1 MFVGIDVSKK
11 TLDIHYR
18 PTGEYKTILNEEE
31 AIESLTEE
39 LILKKPT
46 LMVLEATGGYESL
59 CTALLAS
66 KGLAVAVVN
75 PRQTRSFAKAL
86 GILAKTDTIDAR
98 TLAHFAEVVQPKV
111 LPPKEAEMEELAQF
125 LQRRQQLTLLKT
137 TETNR
142 LLQTRGKVKQSVQQ
156 VLKILQAQID
166 QFDQEIDDFIQGSSV
181 WKEKEELY
189 TSVPG
194 VGPQLSRTLIAHLPE
209 LGTLNQREITA
220 LVGLAPFNRDSGTYR
235 GKRFIYGGR
244 EKVRCTLYM
253 AALAATTHNP
263 VIRDF
268 YQKLLKKG
276 KLKKVAL
283 VACMRK
289 LLIILNSMVKNNCPW
304 DKNYAQNILKTT

>member
-18 PTGEYKTILNEEE
+18 PLVEYKTIPNEESG
-31 AIESLTEE
+31 IESLSEE
-39 LILKKPT
+39 LLQKKPS
-46 LMVLEATGGYESL
+46 LIVLESTGGYESL
-59 CTALLAS
+59 CAAILAS
-66 KGLAVAVVN
+66 KGLPVAVVN
-75 PRQTRSFAKAL
+75 PRQTRSFAKAM
-86 GILAKTDTIDAR
+86 GILAKTDKIDAK
-98 TLAHFAEVVQPKV
+98 TLAHFAEVVQPKIM
-111 LPPKEAEMEELAQF
+111 PPKDAEIEELSQL
-125 LQRRQQLTLLKT
+125 LQRRQQLILFRT
-137 TETNR
+137 TENNR
-142 LLQTRGKVKQSVQQ
+142 F
-156 VLKILQAQID
+156 LQARGTIKKSIQFLLDTLHQQID
-166 QFDQEIDDFIQGSSV
+166 LLDQKIDEVIQRSSI

-220 LVGLAPFNRDSGTYR
+220 LVGLAPFNRDSGSYR
-235 GKRFIYGGR
+235 GKRFIMGGR
-244 EKVRCTLYM
+244 EKVRSTLYM
-253 AALAATTHNP
+253 AALSATTHNS

-289 LLIILNSMVKNNCPW
+289 LLIILNSMAKNNCPW
-304 DKNYAQNILKTT
+304 DENYVQNILKTT